1 MADVNSGGDDGGK
14 KGKKKRPKKGS
25 TRIDMTPMVDLAFLL
40 LTFFILATTLSKP
53 KTMEIVYPK
62 KPDKDEKPMPLNYK
76 LANTILLGD
85 KEDQV
90 FYYAGKFKGGDSTTL
105 EKIDFSKDGIRK
117 LLLDKNK
124 NVNDVVTKLEG
135 QLLNHQ
141 INDSTFKS
149 RRSKAKGDSLAP
161 FFIVK
166 TVDHTKYK
174 TVIDIIDE
182 MNIANAAKY
191 AVVDMADAEKAAL
204 SKVITK

>member
-1 MADVNSGGDDGGK
+1 MAEVNSGGDDGGK

-62 KPDKDEKPMPLNYK
+62 KPDPLEKPMPVNFK
-76 LANTILLGD
+76 LANTILLGEKD
-85 KEDQV
+85 DQV
-90 FYYAGKFKGGDSTTL
+90 YYYPGKFKLDTTVL

-124 NVNDVVTKLEG
+124 NVNDVVTQLEG

-166 TVDHTKYK
+166 TVEKTKYK
-174 TVIDIIDE
+174 TVIDLIDE

-191 AVVDMADAEKAAL
+191 AVVDMADAEKVAL
-204 SKVITK
+204 SKVIKK

>member
-1 MADVNSGGDDGGK
+1 MAEVNSGGDDGGK

-62 KPDKDEKPMPLNYK
+62 KDNKEIEKTKIDYR
-76 LANTILLGD
+76 LANTILLGEKD
-85 KEDQV
+85 DQV
-90 FYYAGKFKGGDSTTL
+90 YYYPGKFKTDTTVL
-105 EKIDFSKDGIRK
+105 EPIDLSKDGLRK

-124 NVNDVVTKLEG
+124 TVNDKVVQLES
-135 QLLNHQ
+135 QLLKRQ

-149 RRSKAKGDSLAP
+149 LRGKAKGDTLAP

-166 TVDHTKYK
+166 TVDKTKYK
-174 TVIDIIDE
+174 TVIDVIDE
-182 MNIANAAKY
+182 MNIANAGKY
-191 AVVDMADAEKAAL
+191 AVIDMADAEKAAL
-204 SKVITK
+204 AKKITK

>member
-1 MADVNSGGDDGGK
+1 
-14 KGKKKRPKKGS
+14 
-25 TRIDMTPMVDLAFLL
+25 MTPMVDLAFLL

-62 KPDKDEKPMPLNYK
+62 KPDPLEKPMPVNFK
-76 LANTILLGD
+76 LANTILLGEKD
-85 KEDQV
+85 DQV
-90 FYYAGKFKGGDSTTL
+90 YYYPGKFKLDTTVL

-124 NVNDVVTKLEG
+124 NVNDVVTQLEG

-166 TVDHTKYK
+166 TVERTKYK
-174 TVIDIIDE
+174 TVIDLIDE

-191 AVVDMADAEKAAL
+191 AVVDMADAEKVAL
-204 SKVITK
+204 SKVIKK